1 MSKIRPEKLVVDE
14 KAIYALHRAA
24 FPTDAEARLVDRLR
38 ANGHSII
45 SLVAELD
52 GKVVGHVL
60 FSPVTAGLSQG
71 LGLAPLAVL
80 PSYRRQGI
88 GSALVWEGLTLCKG
102 RTCEF
107 VVVLGDPS
115 YYFRFGFQPSSQFG
129 MQNEFGKGDSFMLRF
144 ICPEKLCANNV
155 ARYGSEFAEWK
166 VI

>member
-1 MSKIRPEKLVVDE
+1 MAKIRPERLIDDE
-14 KAIYALHRAA
+14 EAIYAIHLAA

-38 ANGHSII
+38 ANGHSSI

-52 GKVVGHVL
+52 RKVVGHVL

-88 GSALVWEGLTLCKG
+88 GSALVREGLTLCKNQA
-102 RTCEF
+102 CEF

-115 YYFRFGFQPSSQFG
+115 YYLRFGFQPSSQFG
-129 MQNEFGKGDSFMLRF
+129 MQNEFGKGDSFMVHF
-144 ICPEKLCANNV
+144 ICPEEHCAKDV